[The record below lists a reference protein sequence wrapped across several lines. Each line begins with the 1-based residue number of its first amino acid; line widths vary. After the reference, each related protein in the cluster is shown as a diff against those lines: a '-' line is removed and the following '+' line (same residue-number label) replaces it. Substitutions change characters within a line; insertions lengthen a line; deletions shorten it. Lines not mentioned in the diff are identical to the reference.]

1 MKLVG
6 ERRAIAAI
14 VFTFF
19 AILYTVNGWLGV
31 MPPLT
36 PVMYALGSV
45 YGLAA
50 FSVVAGYFW
59 GRWYALGVGL
69 FGVMVFAL
77 GLWSQGAEPI
87 ILFTGGLHVAAVLS
101 LWGSAMSQS
110 YDGKP
115 EWREKLHMDDSAVQR
130 LGRSVIRA
138 GVSLP
143 IVLIYALAPK
153 QPAEMAIGIA
163 ALVLAGLGMRALL
176 QLRTWGV
183 LALAISGTAFAIV
196 GIGHASLAA
205 TFGGAL
211 LLSASEPFARPILC
225 LIRG

>member
-1 MKLVG
+1 MTFVG
-6 ERRAIAAI
+6 ERRAISGI

-19 AILYTVNGWLGV
+19 AILYTVNGWLGAA
-31 MPPLT
+31 PPLT
-36 PVMYALGSV
+36 PVMYALGGV

-69 FGVMVFAL
+69 FGVMLFAL
-77 GLWSQGAEPI
+77 GLWNQGAEPI

-101 LWGSAMSQS
+101 LWGTAMSQS

-115 EWREKLHMDDSAVQR
+115 GWREKLHMDDSAVQR

-153 QPAEMAIGIA
+153 QPAEMALGIA
-163 ALVLAGLGMRALL
+163 ALALTGLGMQALL
-176 QLRTWGV
+176 RLRTWGV
-183 LALAISGTAFAIV
+183 LAIAVAGTAFAVV
-196 GIGHASLAA
+196 GIDHGSLAG
-205 TFGGAL
+205 TLGGAML
-211 LLSASEPFARPILC
+211 LTASAPFAAPILR

>member
-1 MKLVG
+1 MNLVG
-6 ERRAIAAI
+6 ERRAIAAL

-19 AILYTVNGWLGV
+19 AILYTVNGWQAV
-31 MPPLT
+31 MPALT
-36 PVMYALGSV
+36 PVMYALGGV

-50 FSVVAGYFW
+50 FSVIAGYFW

-69 FGVMVFAL
+69 FGVILFAL
-77 GLWSQGAEPI
+77 GLWKEGPEPV

-101 LWGSAMSQS
+101 LWGNAMSES

-115 EWREKLHMDDSAVQR
+115 GWREKLHMDDAAVQR

-153 QPAEMAIGIA
+153 PPAGMAAGLIA
-163 ALVLAGLGMRALL
+163 LSLAGIGLHALL
-176 QLRTWGV
+176 RLRTWGV
-183 LALAISGTAFAIV
+183 LAVAASGVAFAIL
-196 GIGHASLAA
+196 GIEHASPTGAL
-205 TFGGAL
+205 GGFL
-211 LLSASEPFARPILC
+211 LLSAAGPFAAPIAR

>member
-6 ERRAIAAI
+6 ERRAIAAL

-19 AILYTVNGWLGV
+19 AILYTVNGWQAV
-31 MPPLT
+31 MPPLS
-36 PVMYALGSV
+36 PVMYALGGV

-50 FSVVAGYFW
+50 FAIVAGYFW

-69 FGVMVFAL
+69 FGVILFAL
-77 GLWSQGAEPI
+77 GLWKEGAEPI

-101 LWGSAMSQS
+101 LWGDAMSEY
-110 YDGKP
+110 YDGQLG
-115 EWREKLHMDDSAVQR
+115 WREKLHMDDSAVQR

-153 QPAEMAIGIA
+153 PPAGMALGLV
-163 ALVLAGLGMRALL
+163 ALALAGLGVRAMLRM
-176 QLRTWGV
+176 RTWGV
-183 LALAISGTAFAIV
+183 LAMAASGIMFAALGIEHASPSGTLGGLVMLFAT
-196 GIGHASLAA
+196 A
-205 TFGGAL
+205 
-211 LLSASEPFARPILC
+211 PFAAPIAR

>member
-6 ERRAIAAI
+6 ERRAIAAL

-19 AILYTVNGWLGV
+19 AILYTVNGWQAV

-36 PVMYALGSV
+36 PVMYALGGV

-50 FSVVAGYFW
+50 FAVVAGYFW

-69 FGVMVFAL
+69 FGVILFAL
-77 GLWSQGAEPI
+77 GLWKEGAEPV

-101 LWGSAMSQS
+101 LWGNAMSQS

-115 EWREKLHMDDSAVQR
+115 GWREKLHMDDSAVQR

-153 QPAEMAIGIA
+153 QPAAMAVSLA
-163 ALVLAGLGMRALL
+163 ALAMAGLGIRALVRM
-176 QLRTWGV
+176 RTWGV
-183 LALAISGTAFAIV
+183 LAMAASGVAFAALGV
-196 GIGHASLAA
+196 EHASPMGA
-205 TFGGAL
+205 FGGL
-211 LLSASEPFARPILC
+211 LLLYATAPFAAPIAR

>member
-19 AILYTVNGWLGV
+19 SLLYTVNGWQGV

-36 PVMYALGSV
+36 PVMYALGGV

-50 FSVVAGYFW
+50 FAVVAGYFW

-69 FGVMVFAL
+69 FGVILFAL
-77 GLWSQGAEPI
+77 GLWNQGAEPI

-101 LWGSAMSQS
+101 LWGNAMSQS

-115 EWREKLHMDDSAVQR
+115 GWREKLHMDDSAVQR

-153 QPAEMAIGIA
+153 QPAGMAIGVA
-163 ALVLAGLGMRALL
+163 ALILAGLGLRALL
-176 QLRTWGV
+176 HMRTWGV
-183 LALAISGTAFAIV
+183 LAMAASGTAFAV
-196 GIGHASLAA
+196 LGIEHASLAG
-205 TFGGAL
+205 TLGGAL
-211 LLSASEPFARPILC
+211 LLSASAPFAAPILR